1 MKNNKLNTVL
11 SLSNLKISELE
22 DLKKY
27 IDFNL
32 EPRFLY
38 DKFLIF
44 SDERYQIWS
53 HQYIRNLECN
63 VLSYKD
69 FKTIHF
75 KNYNVIDQ
83 LKELN
88 IEQIV
93 VECIDNAKSLGYL
106 GSFAK
111 CGVIIL
117 NDKEQVIVSVDIK
130 RENYHNE

>member
-69 FKTIHF
+69 FKTI
-75 KNYNVIDQ
+75 VIG
-83 LKELN
+83 K
-88 IEQIV
+88 I
-93 VECIDNAKSLGYL
+93 
-106 GSFAK
+106 
-111 CGVIIL
+111 
-117 NDKEQVIVSVDIK
+117 
-130 RENYHNE
+130 